1 MGFLCI
7 FEINTFLSN
16 ITEMKHIQHVFFD
29 LDHTLWDFE
38 KNSALTFK
46 KILHEHSV
54 NVSFESFIE
63 IYKPINANYWKLY
76 REERVSKEKLRYG
89 RLNET
94 FEKLNYNASDDL
106 VNLLSE
112 KYIEHLPSFNNL
124 FEGTFELLEYLKGKY
139 ELHIITN
146 GFKEVQTIKMENS
159 GILSYF
165 NEIIT
170 SESVGVKK
178 PNPKVFRYAL
188 EKANAKSDNS
198 LMIGDN
204 LEADI
209 QGALDCNFSVIHC
222 NFEEEK
228 VECDNLISVTS
239 LNEIMKYL

>member
-1 MGFLCI
+1 
-7 FEINTFLSN
+7 
-16 ITEMKHIQHVFFD
+16 MKHIQHVFFD

-46 KILHEHSV
+46 KILHEYSV
-54 NVSFESFIE
+54 NVSFESFID

-106 VNLLSE
+106 INLLSE
-112 KYIEHLPSFNNL
+112 KYIEHLPSFNHL
-124 FEGTFELLEYLKGKY
+124 FEGTFELLEYLQDKY
-139 ELHIITN
+139 VLHIITN
-146 GFKEVQTIKMENS
+146 GFEEVQTVKMEKS

-178 PNPKVFRYAL
+178 PNPKVFKYAL
-188 EKANAKSDNS
+188 EKANAKSENS

-209 QGALDCNFSVIHC
+209 QGALNCNFSVIHC
-222 NFEEEK
+222 NFDEEK
-228 VECDNLISVTS
+228 VKLDNLISVTS